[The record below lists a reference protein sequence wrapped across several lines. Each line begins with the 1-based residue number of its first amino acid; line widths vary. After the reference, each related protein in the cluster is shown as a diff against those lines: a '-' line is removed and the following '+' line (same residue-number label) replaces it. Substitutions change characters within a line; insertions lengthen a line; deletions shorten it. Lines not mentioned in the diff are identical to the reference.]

1 MPTKRFKYII
11 DNNGTQTELTTDPKG
26 WESHEIAFD
35 RNDDFGL
42 NIQNAVSLSFSGVAR
57 NILKSVY
64 ESNGIFKNTK
74 TIIKRRKNDWTY
86 APFYVYRHDYSKY
99 KDNMKYVEIPGIEDG
114 LADKFDTYKD
124 TEYEIDL
131 PISNKIFIDYSGAK
145 YTTTNQIQAK
155 YGELEEKEDIGED
168 YYVIGGSR
176 AVRAYNNKI
185 AFTDSEGLPYETMTF
200 RALKTASIDL
210 EISLKITIEADAAL
224 GQVTPSSGVIKI
236 VKHNAAFESA
246 TTVITYTVSSSTT
259 TSNNRIDTFNSTHS
273 ETISIESGYLYSL
286 FYEADDKAY
295 DKVSVTDGAKCYI
308 DISNEVDSAYQNA
321 KLEAFSYEWLIE
333 QLLLKID
340 PSAEFESTVA
350 YPNIKELISCTPCV
364 QNMGKIYGAGKIK
377 TTLKDVLESF
387 NKLKC
392 IAIDITGNKMTIKNR
407 SDLYPKTTDDKYGV
421 IAVNNIVVE
430 HDISHQY
437 NKIKVGANTDD
448 RRDDDPLVYP
458 FICEKQYNIENT
470 LSENELDL
478 VNNFMLDPYAIDKY
492 IIDTLSKED
501 VKDECKFMVFAVLIT
516 ELVTEREISG
526 SGSSGTTNLGYKFW
540 TGYFN
545 TSVPSVDYP
554 VPVTTVEEASFDY
567 QAGRLMAY
575 TQNDTANVTLK
586 IKIRFANTGAIVAKR
601 SSIKIDGVDM
611 DLTGATVNVE
621 TTTNSSY
628 LRNVEI
634 ETTLYVLDKIEVFFE
649 TSVGIVEPE
658 VLLNLNM
665 QEFYIK
671 VSDYSAPKGYE
682 IYKDHAIISGFKGD
696 AATIYNIPLTPQRIL
711 NRWKEYLAISF
722 VGSLDKTLKFGTTEI
737 LNSAIVSKCNYEAS
751 NVSENTDF
759 SLTSINPVFLPSI
772 ISVDTPETII
782 DVNTFEDEDK
792 YKYFEFIHQKSSK
805 TYQGWINS
813 ATFAISKN
821 KSKQIMFQAKA
832 I

>member
-11 DNNGTQTELTTDPKG
+11 DNNGTETELTTDPKG

-131 PISNKIFIDYSGAK
+131 PISNKVFIDYSGAS
-145 YTTTNQIQAK
+145 YTDKNTIQC
-155 YGELEEKEDIGED
+155 GFGDLGDDKEGIGD
-168 YYVIGGSR
+168 DNYVLKGTHAIRS
-176 AVRAYNNKI
+176 YTDKI
-185 AFTDSEGLPYETMTF
+185 AFTDSNGLPYKTMTF
-200 RALKTASIDL
+200 RALKSGNIPIDVFMKL
-210 EISLKITIEADAAL
+210 TIKADASL
-224 GQVTPSSGVIKI
+224 GFSVPNKGNIVLLKHNADFTSPSYVTGASQITPSSTSTKSNDRVD
-236 VKHNAAFESA
+236 VF
-246 TTVITYTVSSSTT
+246 TTETTWTITVVSGGIYSFFYRADDTKNYDDIEITEGKDCRVEFNVLT
-259 TSNNRIDTFNSTHS
+259 TSS
-273 ETISIESGYLYSL
+273 
-286 FYEADDKAY
+286 
-295 DKVSVTDGAKCYI
+295 
-308 DISNEVDSAYQNA
+308 YQNT

-350 YPNIKELISCTPCV
+350 YPNVKELISCTPCI
-364 QNMGKIYGAGKIK
+364 QNMGKTSGTGKIK
-377 TTLKDVLESF
+377 TTLKNVLESF

-392 IAIDITGNKMTIKNR
+392 IAIDITGNKMTISNR
-407 SDLYPKTTDDKYGV
+407 LKVGSVESKVYPTDSMYGV
-421 IAVNNIVVE
+421 ITVNNIVVE

-437 NKIKVGANTDD
+437 NKVKVGANTDD

-478 VNNFMLDPYAIDKY
+478 VNNFMLDPYAIDRY

-501 VKDECKFMVFAVLIT
+501 VKDECKFVVFACT
-516 ELVTEREISG
+516 ELVNFQLNEDDGTWTDDATKNISMESCIAIASQTFTILSKATIKFGFITDTTDSDPVQYNTTSILQIKKG
-526 SGSSGTTNLGYKFW
+526 SDIIYRLLYTDDPVQTNTLFSIELNQGTYIIEVICQTLVNSGF
-540 TGYFN
+540 
-545 TSVPSVDYP
+545 
-554 VPVTTVEEASFDY
+554 
-567 QAGRLMAY
+567 
-575 TQNDTANVTLK
+575 NDTVYNLAQIVGYNNDENMLIEYSNQYLIYHGHDK
-586 IKIRFANTGAIVAKR
+586 PITGF
-601 SSIKIDGVDM
+601 SGD
-611 DLTGATVNVE
+611 
-621 TTTNSSY
+621 
-628 LRNVEI
+628 
-634 ETTLYVLDKIEVFFE
+634 
-649 TSVGIVEPE
+649 
-658 VLLNLNM
+658 
-665 QEFYIK
+665 
-671 VSDYSAPKGYE
+671 SD
-682 IYKDHAIISGFKGD
+682 
-696 AATIYNIPLTPQRIL
+696 TIYNIPLTPQRIL

-722 VGSLDKTLKFGTTEI
+722 VGSSDKTLKFGTTEI
-737 LNSAIVSKCNYEAS
+737 LNSAIVSKCDYEAS

-759 SLTSINPVFLPSI
+759 LLTSVTPVFLPSI

-792 YKYFEFIHQKSSK
+792 YKYFEFIHQKSGK
-805 TYQGWINS
+805 IYQGWINS

-821 KSKQIMFQAKA
+821 KSKQIMFQAKK